1 MSAPVTSVP
10 VRANP
15 PALGPET
22 QVAWPKRTV
31 TTLSNGLQVVLV
43 ESHTF
48 PKISA
53 QLFFRSG
60 NSVVAHTAPGLSEM
74 TATVV
79 RMGTATRPSRKI
91 EEDLRRMGAGL
102 GTSSGADSSAISA
115 AGLAE
120 YSSGILELMADLARH
135 ASFPEDDFER
145 ERRQRLEELKIER
158 TTPGFLASERLRRV
172 LFGAHP
178 YAVVAPSEEQLAS
191 ITRDQLAEFYRKHY
205 VPAESLLIV
214 VGDFAAARMLE
225 QIEAIFG
232 AWQAPKAAHPAS
244 AAPPHQS
251 GRRVHL
257 VHLPGTVQTQVLL
270 GNLSITRRDPDWYRL
285 LLANSIFGGAFHSRL
300 VLNIREQ
307 KGYTYSP
314 GSGVNALRQQ
324 GYFTVR
330 AAVRNDVVAATLTEM
345 FYEIDRMRSL
355 PVTAEELDSARQLSH
370 RRVLARRC
378 NARWITRPTSHCLSR
393 SVAGG
398 ISRNLSRANSRAHSR
413 RRAHRRTPP
422 LRFGQRADRHRRRPR
437 PDRRASG
444 SIRSRDGIRRERQR
458 TSVRQASWFR
468 RTTAPIRVC
477 CAALLF
483 VTIAA
488 STLVAKNPPTHKID
502 INSAS
507 AKELQ
512 ELPGVGP
519 TTAKAII
526 QFRTK
531 SGSFH
536 RVEDLL
542 AIRGISETKLAKMR
556 PYITVGTPPP
566 PKKSSSLPAPAH

>member
-60 NSVVAHTAPGLSEM
+60 NSVVAHTAPGLAEM

-102 GTSSGADSSAISA
+102 GTSSGADSSAIAA

-120 YSSGILELMADLARH
+120 FSSGILELMADLARH
-135 ASFPEDDFER
+135 ASFPEDEFER
-145 ERRQRLEELKIER
+145 ERRQRLEELRIER

-355 PVTAEELDSARQLSH
+355 PVTAEELDSARSYLTGVFSLGVATQDGLLGQLATVYLDQLPEGYLETY
-370 RRVLARRC
+370 RERIRALTAADVLTAARRHFDSA
-378 NARWITRPTSHCLSR
+378 NAQI
-393 SVAGG
+393 VIVGD
-398 ISRNLSRANSRAHSR
+398 RAQI
-413 RRAHRRTPP
+413 
-422 LRFGQRADRHRRRPR
+422 GEQ
-437 PDRRASG
+437 
-444 SIRSRDGIRRERQR
+444 
-458 TSVRQASWFR
+458 
-468 RTTAPIRVC
+468 
-477 CAALLF
+477 AALF
-483 VTIAA
+483 GPVTEYDAKGNE
-488 STLVAKNPPTHKID
+488 LV
-502 INSAS
+502 
-507 AKELQ
+507 
-512 ELPGVGP
+512 
-519 TTAKAII
+519 
-526 QFRTK
+526 
-531 SGSFH
+531 
-536 RVEDLL
+536 
-542 AIRGISETKLAKMR
+542 
-556 PYITVGTPPP
+556 
-566 PKKSSSLPAPAH
+566 